1 MAPISFYS
9 EGAVGKGLEPLVAEG
24 AGVRTRVSLFQVLV
38 SLEQHPSLMLG
49 FQQIFHALLGHP
61 PPPPPPNFHPY
72 SWFRPPSSERLPWI
86 LPRGPSAIQV
96 VPAAKACPTL
106 DVEGVSLY
114 LILLTRLR
122 HLCVQ
127 HLYAIFG
134 TTTGYPEAWHH
145 FRKCLSLGVGG
156 RQAANGM

>member
-61 PPPPPPNFHPY
+61 PPPHRTFTRIPGFVLPAQSAFPGFCPEGHLP
-72 SWFRPPSSERLPWI
+72 FRLSQ
-86 LPRGPSAIQV
+86 LPRL
-96 VPAAKACPTL
+96 VPHLTSKAF
-106 DVEGVSLY
+106 
-114 LILLTRLR
+114 
-122 HLCVQ
+122 LC
-127 HLYAIFG
+127 
-134 TTTGYPEAWHH
+134 T
-145 FRKCLSLGVGG
+145 
-156 RQAANGM
+156 